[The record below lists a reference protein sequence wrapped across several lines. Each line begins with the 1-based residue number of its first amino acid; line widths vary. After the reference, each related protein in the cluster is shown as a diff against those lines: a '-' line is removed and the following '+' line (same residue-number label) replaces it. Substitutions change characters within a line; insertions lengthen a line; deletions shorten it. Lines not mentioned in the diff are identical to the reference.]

1 MGLFMKKLFF
11 VLALFAISITSAF
24 SQPIKQRSMDELLP
38 FDPNVK
44 IGVLDNGLKYYIR
57 HNKLPENRAELR
69 LVIKAGSV
77 QEDDDQQGLAHFI
90 EHMCF
95 NGTKNFPKNDLINF
109 LEETGLRFGADL
121 NANTGFDRTYYLLT
135 IPLDKPGL
143 LERGFQ
149 VLEDWAHNVT
159 FDPVELEKE
168 RGVILE
174 EWRLYRGAQERVM
187 KQHYPYIFKNSKYA
201 ERLPIGD
208 TAVILNASREAFLRF
223 YKEWY
228 RPDLMAVIAVGEFDV
243 VEVEKMIREKFSRIQ
258 MPENFRPRVDYPI
271 PPHKEMLVSIAK
283 DPELPMPNISLIYKF
298 PGRDQSTFGGYRQ
311 GIIDNLVNQ
320 MLNMRIQEIMRK
332 PNPPFLFAGAGVG
345 DFMAGLAAFNVVSI
359 SKTDD
364 ILKGLEAVLT
374 EAYRMKQYGF
384 TKSELERV
392 KEATLKNMESALKE
406 KDKTKSADYADEY
419 YRNFYEKEGM
429 PGIEFEYQL
438 YQEYLPMITIEEVN
452 KYAQSLITEGNKV
465 VLVSVPDKPEI
476 KVPTEQEIRS
486 LYAKVST
493 AKLEPYKDD
502 ATDKP
507 LMSKMPKPG
516 KIVEEKKTGKFDII
530 EMKLSNGA
538 RVLAKKTDFKNDEVL
553 FRAWS
558 PGGTSLAKDEDY
570 LSAMFAADIVDEG
583 GISEFS
589 ATQLQKML
597 TGKLISISPSIDELA
612 EGFSGS
618 YAPTDAETFF
628 QLLHLYFTAPRKDE
642 ETFKALVSRQK
653 ESIRNSKRRPETV
666 FQDTV
671 TAILFNYHPRYMP
684 LNAKDMDKVNLDKAV
699 EFFKDRFADASDFTF
714 IFVGNFDMKELK
726 KYIETYIAS
735 LPNKKRNEKWRDLGV
750 NYAKGPLTK
759 EVVKGIEPK
768 SSIRLVFADNFDYNP
783 DNILKLNA
791 LMEVFNIRLREVIRE
806 DKGGVYGI
814 RAIHRVNQYPNPR
827 YNINIVFG
835 TGPTRVQEL
844 INSAFDVINE
854 MQTKDV
860 SDENFT
866 KVKEILK
873 REFET
878 NQKENHFWLNYI
890 YNSDYNKLD
899 VGRLAKYTE
908 NIDKLTKNDIKEAA
922 KQYLKKD
929 KIIQFV
935 LNPEQ

>member
-69 LVIKAGSV
+69 LVVKAGSV

-95 NGTKNFPKNDLINF
+95 NGTKNFPKNALVNF
-109 LEETGLRFGADL
+109 LEETGMRFGADI

-143 LERGFQ
+143 LERGLQ

-159 FDPVELEKE
+159 FDPEELEKE

-187 KQHYPYIFKNSKYA
+187 KQHYPYIFKDSKYA

-208 TAVILNASREAFLRF
+208 TAVILNAPRETFLRF

-228 RPDLMAVIAVGEFDV
+228 RPDLMAVVAVGEFDV
-243 VEVEKMIREKFSRIQ
+243 IEVEKMIREKFSRIQ
-258 MPENFRPRVDYPI
+258 MPENFRPRVEYPI
-271 PPHKEMLVSIAK
+271 PPHKGMLVSIAK
-283 DPELPMPNISLIYKF
+283 DPELPMPNISVIYKF

-311 GIIDNLVNQ
+311 GIIDNLINQ
-320 MLNMRIQEIMRK
+320 MINMRIQEIMRK
-332 PNPPFLFAGAGVG
+332 PNPPFLYAGAGVG
-345 DFMAGLAAFNVVSI
+345 DFMAGLAAFNVVSV

-374 EAYRMKQYGF
+374 EAYRMKQFGF
-384 TKSELERV
+384 TKSELERA
-392 KEATLKNMESALKE
+392 KESMLKNMESALKE

-419 YRNFYEKEGM
+419 FRNFYEKEGM

-438 YQEYLPMITIEEVN
+438 YQEFIPTITLEEVN
-452 KYAQSLITEGNKV
+452 KYAQALVAEDNKV

-486 LYAKVST
+486 LYTKVST

-507 LMSKMPKPG
+507 LMSKLPKPG

-570 LSAMFAADIVDEG
+570 LSAMFAADIIDEG

-597 TGKLISISPSIDELA
+597 TGKIINISPSIDELT

-618 YAPTDAETFF
+618 YAPNDAETFF

-642 ETFKALVSRQK
+642 ETFKALVSRQR
-653 ESIRNSKRRPETV
+653 EAIRNSKRRPETV

-671 TAILFNYHPRYMP
+671 TAVLFGYHPRYMP

-714 IFVGNFDMKELK
+714 IFVGNFDLKELK

-735 LPNKKRNEKWRDLGV
+735 LPSKKRNEKWRDLGV

-768 SSIRLVFADNFDYNP
+768 SSVRLTIADNFDYNP
-783 DNILKLNA
+783 DNILKFNA
-791 LMEVFNIRLREVIRE
+791 MMEVFNIRLREVIRE

-827 YNINIVFG
+827 YTISIVFG
-835 TGPTRVQEL
+835 TGPTRVEEL
-844 INSAFDVINE
+844 INSAFEVIDE
-854 MQTKDV
+854 VQKQDV

-878 NQKENHFWLNYI
+878 NQKENQFWLSYI

-908 NIDKLTKNDIKEAA
+908 NVDKLTKNDIKEAA
-922 KQYLKKD
+922 KKYLKKD
-929 KIIQFV
+929 KVMRFI